1 MREHSPKGDALLRVE
16 GKAYPVRAILFDKD
30 GTLLDFIGL
39 WGSWSELLI
48 RNIAILL
55 QEQYNIHASPESLAM
70 LLGISC
76 DESGKVVD
84 YDRAGLL
91 STGTNF
97 KVKTLLAEHIRDLG
111 VPAMD
116 AERCM
121 EECIR
126 RTNGEI
132 ERLRPV
138 QARCSLVDF
147 LDQCSSSKL
156 SMAVVTADDTED
168 AIKHLE
174 WLGIRHYFREVIGSD
189 AVLRGKPHPDLVEL
203 ACNRLGVSPA
213 EAAVMGDTE
222 HDMRMGRAAGAAVTI
237 AILPE
242 ESTEAD
248 ITRER
253 EYYRNADAFITS
265 YEQCRIDNHL
275 VEESASSTR

>member
-1 MREHSPKGDALLRVE
+1 MGEHIREGEALLRV
-16 GKAYPVRAILFDKD
+16 GGNAYPVRAILFDKD

-48 RNIAILL
+48 GNIVMQL
-55 QEQYNIHASPESLAM
+55 QEQYKINASPEFLM
-70 LLGISC
+70 IMLGISC
-76 DESGKVVD
+76 DEGGKVVD

-91 STGTNF
+91 STGTNVQ
-97 KVKTLLAEHIRDLG
+97 VKAQLTEHIRDLG
-111 VPAMD
+111 LPAKE

-121 EECIR
+121 DECIR

-132 ERLRPV
+132 DMLRPV
-138 QARCSLVDF
+138 QARYRLVDF
-147 LDQCSSSKL
+147 LDQCTSRKL
-156 SMAVVTADDTED
+156 PMAVVTADDTED

-203 ACNRLGVSPA
+203 ACERLGISPA
-213 EAAVMGDTE
+213 NAAILGDTE

-237 AILPE
+237 AVLPE

-248 ITRER
+248 VIRER
-253 EYYRNADAFITS
+253 EVYLNADAFITS
-265 YEQCRIDNHL
+265 YEQCSIDNYYIFKNTD
-275 VEESASSTR
+275 SR